1 MEPKPARPLRQVA
14 IADHLWEAFERLAEA
29 LGSSRD
35 ALVNEAMHLFARRHG
50 YLPPALGDVPSR
62 REVAE
67 QVLGAA
73 DRLEEAMQAEV
84 PAAPAADPAS
94 APAGPGGARSLYLLT
109 EAGDLVE
116 VKGDRFVIGRGRH
129 CDMVI
134 DSTKVSREHAA
145 IVSSGDGFL
154 IEDLGSANGTW
165 FQQKR
170 IDRRRIADGDEFFIC
185 ADRIRCVI
193 R

>member
-1 MEPKPARPLRQVA
+1 MEPRSGRPLRQVA

-29 LGSSRD
+29 LGSSRE

-50 YLPPALGDVPSR
+50 YLPPALGDAPSR

-73 DRLEEAMQAEV
+73 DRLEEAMREEA
-84 PAAPAADPAS
+84 PPAPAVAPDPA
-94 APAGPGGARSLYLLT
+94 GERSLYLLT
-109 EAGDLVE
+109 EAGDLGE
-116 VKGDRFVIGRGRH
+116 VKGERFVIGRGRH

-145 IVSSGDGFL
+145 IVRSGNDFF

-165 FQQKR
+165 YLQQR
-170 IDRRRIADGDEFFIC
+170 IDRRRIADGDEYFIC
-185 ADRIRCVI
+185 AERIRCVI

>member
-1 MEPKPARPLRQVA
+1 MEPKSGRPLRQVA

-29 LGSSRD
+29 LGSNRE

-50 YLPPALGDVPSR
+50 YLPPALGDGPSR

-67 QVLGAA
+67 QVLGVA
-73 DRLEEAMQAEV
+73 DRLEEAMQEEA
-84 PAAPAADPAS
+84 PAAPAAPPDPA
-94 APAGPGGARSLYLLT
+94 AGRSLYLLT

-134 DSTKVSREHAA
+134 DSGKVSREHAA
-145 IVSSGDGFL
+145 IVASGGEFF

-170 IDRRRIADGDEFFIC
+170 IDRRHITDGDEFFIC
-185 ADRIRCVI
+185 ADRVRCVI

>member
-1 MEPKPARPLRQVA
+1 MEPKAGRPLRQVA

-35 ALVNEAMHLFARRHG
+35 ALINEAMHLFARRHG
-50 YLPPALGDVPSR
+50 YLPPALADAPSR

-67 QVLGAA
+67 QVLGTA
-73 DRLEEAMQAEV
+73 DRLEEAIREEA
-84 PAAPAADPAS
+84 PAPAAKPA
-94 APAGPGGARSLYLLT
+94 ADAGRRSLYLLT
-109 EAGDLVE
+109 EAGELVE

-145 IVSSGDGFL
+145 IVGSGNEFF

-165 FQQKR
+165 FQQQR
-170 IDRRRIADGDEFFIC
+170 VDRRRIADGDEFFIC
-185 ADRIRCVI
+185 AERIRCVI

>member
-1 MEPKPARPLRQVA
+1 MEPRAGRPQRQVA

-35 ALVNEAMHLFARRHG
+35 ALINEAMHLFARRHG
-50 YLPPALGDVPSR
+50 YLPPALADAPSR

-67 QVLGAA
+67 QVLGTA
-73 DRLEEAMQAEV
+73 DRLEEAIQAE
-84 PAAPAADPAS
+84 APAPAPS
-94 APAGPGGARSLYLLT
+94 AAAEPAGRRSLYLLT
-109 EAGDLVE
+109 EAGELVE

-145 IVSSGDGFL
+145 IVGSADEFF

-170 IDRRRIADGDEFFIC
+170 IDRRRIGDGDEYFIC
-185 ADRIRCVI
+185 AERIRCVI

>member
-1 MEPKPARPLRQVA
+1 MEPKSSRPLRQVA
-14 IADHLWEAFERLAEA
+14 IADHLWEVFERLAEA

-50 YLPPALGDVPSR
+50 YLPPALGDAPSR

-73 DRLEEAMQAEV
+73 DRLEEAIQQEAPPEPPSAAAV
-84 PAAPAADPAS
+84 PA
-94 APAGPGGARSLYLLT
+94 GHRSLYLLSET
-109 EAGDLVE
+109 GDLVE
-116 VKGDRFVIGRGRH
+116 VKGERFVIGRGRH

-145 IVSSGDGFL
+145 ILGSGSEFF

-170 IDRRRIADGDEFFIC
+170 IDRRRIADGDEYFIC
-185 ADRIRCVI
+185 AERIRCVI

>member
-1 MEPKPARPLRQVA
+1 MEPKPGRALRQVA

-67 QVLGAA
+67 RVLGAA
-73 DRLEEAMQAEV
+73 DRLEEAMQEE
-84 PAAPAADPAS
+84 PAAPADAAV
-94 APAGPGGARSLYLLT
+94 ARAGPAGGRSLYLLT

-145 IVSSGDGFL
+145 IVSAEGDFF

>member
-1 MEPKPARPLRQVA
+1 MEPRSDRPLRQVA
-14 IADHLWEAFERLAEA
+14 IADHLWNAFERLAEA
-29 LGSSRD
+29 LGSSRE
-35 ALVNEAMHLFARRHG
+35 ALINEAMHLFARRHG
-50 YLPPALGDVPSR
+50 YLPPALGDGPSR

-67 QVLGAA
+67 QVMGAA
-73 DRLEEAMQAEV
+73 DRLEEAMREEA
-84 PAAPAADPAS
+84 PAAPAGA
-94 APAGPGGARSLYLLT
+94 APDPGGEHSLYLLT
-109 EAGDLVE
+109 EGGDLGE

-145 IVSSGDGFL
+145 IVRSGNDFF

-165 FQQKR
+165 FQRQR
-170 IDRRRIADGDEFFIC
+170 IDRRRISDGDEYFIC
-185 ADRIRCVI
+185 AERIRCVI